1 MDAVVVVAVD
11 RDRRTRVAVGWV
23 AGVGAGVT
31 VTRHLMIVRLTEAV
45 PTRRLALVDGL
56 EGHVPAP
63 VGSHG
68 LLMILVLVVAGRGGP
83 RRRGHRASL
92 RRGESLEEEV
102 VVVAVI
108 ERARHHGRSKGRRRG
123 RRRVRRGSMTLVHAG
138 ISIGRVGGHEG
149 VASAGPRAGR
159 VAHLDARAGANRHR
173 EIGLLR
179 RRADRRGCGATS
191 VTAGRHIR
199 R

>member
-31 VTRHLMIVRLTEAV
+31 VTRDLMIVRLTEAV

-83 RRRGHRASL
+83 ADADIARRSVAARAS
-92 RRGESLEEEV
+92 RRKSSSSPSSNGPATTV
-102 VVVAVI
+102 
-108 ERARHHGRSKGRRRG
+108 
-123 RRRVRRGSMTLVHAG
+123 VRRG
-138 ISIGRVGGHEG
+138 
-149 VASAGPRAGR
+149 
-159 VAHLDARAGANRHR
+159 AGA
-173 EIGLLR
+173 G
-179 RRADRRGCGATS
+179 GGGFGAGT
-191 VTAGRHIR
+191 
-199 R
+199 